1 MLRFGL
7 CTQGEVNT
15 RSEGRDEGLELWIR
29 GKWGRSNVRRWT
41 CRYPDRER
49 GRILACLE
57 RGYEIIQGMHTDP
70 DFYAI
75 IPAGGAGSRLW
86 PLSRA
91 AKPKFLLDL
100 TSDGRT
106 LIQNTWDRLLGV
118 CRSSHIAVSTGV
130 RYADAVL
137 SQLPGLAENNIFAEP
152 VGRDSMAAIA
162 LAAAVLA
169 KRHGRSIII
178 GSFAADHVITDN
190 SRFCSAVSQ
199 AIAAARAGF
208 ITTIGITP
216 GSPSTAFGYIRG
228 GEPLPDI
235 GRPGDSK
242 DPENPEDPKNPENTE
257 RAQAASASAGIA
269 AGRPKVFRV
278 ESFVEKPDHYTAKA
292 YVTSGKYRWNA
303 GIFIM
308 QAGSLLD
315 ALEGLHPHMYSQI
328 MEIAGAWDTPE
339 QESTM
344 LKVWPGIEKTA
355 FDYAIA
361 EPVAQKGG
369 VAVVPGDF
377 GWKDIGDFASLS
389 SFAPVADSHGNRILL
404 APADNTADNGNMAN
418 SNGMTDG
425 SPAGGARLVSAGSS
439 GNLVVSTQAPSGKVV
454 ALVGLEDT
462 VVVDTPDAL
471 LVMPKSKA
479 QDVRAVSGIL
489 ENKPEN

>member
-1 MLRFGL
+1 MFAGAKVTGGGCGL
-7 CTQGEVNT
+7 GK
-15 RSEGRDEGLELWIR
+15 IR
-29 GKWGRSNVRRWT
+29 GQGNVRHWT

-49 GRILACLE
+49 GRIPACLE
-57 RGYEIIQGMHTDP
+57 CGYEIIQDMHTDP

-106 LIQNTWDRLLGV
+106 LIQSTWDRLLGV

-199 AIAAARAGF
+199 AVAAARAGF

-216 GSPSTAFGYIRG
+216 NSPSTAFGYIRG
-228 GEPLPDI
+228 GEPLSDI
-235 GRPGDSK
+235 GRPGDPE
-242 DPENPEDPKNPENTE
+242 DPENSEDTE
-257 RAQAASASAGIA
+257 RARAASAAAGIA

-278 ESFVEKPDHYTAKA
+278 ESFVEKPDHDTAKA
-292 YVTSGKYRWNA
+292 YVASGKYRWNA

-308 QAGSLLD
+308 QAGILLD
-315 ALEGLHPHMYSQI
+315 ALERLHPHMYSQI

-344 LKVWPGIEKTA
+344 LKLWPEIEKTA

-369 VAVVPGDF
+369 VAMVPGDF
-377 GWKDIGDFASLS
+377 GWEDIGDFASLS
-389 SFAPVADSHGNRILL
+389 SFAPVADSHGNRVLL
-404 APADNTADNGNMAN
+404 ASADNDNTADNSSMAN
-418 SNGMTDG
+418 SNGMADG

-471 LVMPKSKA
+471 LVMPKSRA
-479 QDVRAVSGIL
+479 QDVRAVSKIL

>member
-1 MLRFGL
+1 MGCVRRGK
-7 CTQGEVNT
+7 VNT
-15 RSEGRDEGLELWIR
+15 MFAGAKVTGGGCGLGKIR
-29 GKWGRSNVRRWT
+29 GQGNVRHWT

-49 GRILACLE
+49 GRIPACLE
-57 RGYEIIQGMHTDP
+57 CGYEIIQDMHTDP

-106 LIQNTWDRLLGV
+106 LIQSTWDRLLGV

-169 KRHGRSIII
+169 KRHGRSIIV

-199 AIAAARAGF
+199 AVAAARAGF

-235 GRPGDSK
+235 GRPGDPE
-242 DPENPEDPKNPENTE
+242 DPEGPENPEDTE
-257 RAQAASASAGIA
+257 RARAASAAAGIA

-278 ESFVEKPDHYTAKA
+278 ESFVEKPDHDTAKA
-292 YVTSGKYRWNA
+292 YAASGKYRWNA

-308 QAGSLLD
+308 QAGILLD
-315 ALEGLHPHMYSQI
+315 ALERLHPHMYSQI

-344 LKVWPGIEKTA
+344 LKVWPEIEKTA

-369 VAVVPGDF
+369 VAMVPGDF
-377 GWKDIGDFASLS
+377 GWEDIGDFASLS

-404 APADNTADNGNMAN
+404 APADNTADNSSMAN
-418 SNGMTDG
+418 SNGMADG
-425 SPAGGARLVSAGSS
+425 CRPADGPRLVSAGSS
-439 GNLVVSTQAPSGKVV
+439 GNLVVSAQAPSGKVI

-471 LVMPKSKA
+471 LVMPKSRA
-479 QDVRAVSGIL
+479 QDVRAVSKIL
-489 ENKPEN
+489 ENKPGN

>member
-1 MLRFGL
+1 MFAGAKVTGGGCGL
-7 CTQGEVNT
+7 GK
-15 RSEGRDEGLELWIR
+15 IR
-29 GKWGRSNVRRWT
+29 GQGNVRHWT

-49 GRILACLE
+49 GRIPACLE
-57 RGYEIIQGMHTDP
+57 CGYEIIQDMHTDP

-106 LIQNTWDRLLGV
+106 LIQSTWDRLLGV

-137 SQLPGLAENNIFAEP
+137 SQLPGLAENNVFAEP

-190 SRFCSAVSQ
+190 SRFRSAVSQ
-199 AIAAARAGF
+199 AVAAARAGF

-216 GSPSTAFGYIRG
+216 DSPSTAFGYIRV

-235 GRPGDSK
+235 GRPGDSE
-242 DPENPEDPKNPENTE
+242 DPEDPKNPEDTE
-257 RAQAASASAGIA
+257 RAQATSASAGIIA
-269 AGRPKVFRV
+269 DSPQVFRV
-278 ESFVEKPDHYTAKA
+278 ESFVEKPDHDTAKA
-292 YVTSGKYRWNA
+292 YAASGKYRWNA

-308 QAGSLLD
+308 RAGTLLD

-344 LKVWPGIEKTA
+344 LEVWPGIEKTA

-369 VAVVPGDF
+369 VAMVPGDF
-377 GWKDIGDFASLS
+377 GWEDIGDFASLS
-389 SFAPVADSHGNRILL
+389 SFAPVADSYGNRILL

-471 LVMPKSKA
+471 LVMPKSRA
-479 QDVRAVSGIL
+479 QDVRAVSKIL
-489 ENKPEN
+489 ENKPES

>member
-1 MLRFGL
+1 MFAGAKVTGGGCGL
-7 CTQGEVNT
+7 GK
-15 RSEGRDEGLELWIR
+15 IR
-29 GKWGRSNVRRWT
+29 GQDNARRWT
-41 CRYPDRER
+41 CRYPGYQR

-137 SQLPGLAENNIFAEP
+137 SQLPGLAENNVFAEP
-152 VGRDSMAAIA
+152 VGRDS

-190 SRFCSAVSQ
+190 SRFRSAVSQ
-199 AIAAARAGF
+199 AVAAARAGF

-216 GSPSTAFGYIRG
+216 GSPSTAFGYIRV

-235 GRPGDSK
+235 GRPGDPEDPE
-242 DPENPEDPKNPENTE
+242 DPENSEDTE
-257 RAQAASASAGIA
+257 RARAASAAAGIA
-269 AGRPKVFRV
+269 ADRPKVFRV
-278 ESFVEKPDHYTAKA
+278 ESFVEKPDHDTAKA
-292 YVTSGKYRWNA
+292 YVASGKYRWNA

-308 QAGSLLD
+308 QAGILLD
-315 ALEGLHPHMYSQI
+315 ALERLHPHMYSQI

-344 LKVWPGIEKTA
+344 LKLWPEIEKTA

-369 VAVVPGDF
+369 VAMVPGEF
-377 GWKDIGDFASLS
+377 GWEDIGDFASLS
-389 SFAPVADSHGNRILL
+389 SFAPVADGHGNRVLL
-404 APADNTADNGNMAN
+404 APADNAADNGNMAN
-418 SNGMTDG
+418 SNGMAAGSRPADG
-425 SPAGGARLVSAGSS
+425 PRLVSAGSS
-439 GNLVVSTQAPSGKVV
+439 GNLVVSAQAPSGKVV

-471 LVMPKSKA
+471 LVMPKSRA
-479 QDVRAVSGIL
+479 QDVRAVSKIL

>member
-1 MLRFGL
+1 MFAGAKVTGGGCGL
-7 CTQGEVNT
+7 GK
-15 RSEGRDEGLELWIR
+15 IR
-29 GKWGRSNVRRWT
+29 GQGNVRHWT

-106 LIQNTWDRLLGV
+106 LIQSTWDRLLGV

-169 KRHGRSIII
+169 KRHGRSIIV

-292 YVTSGKYRWNA
+292 YVASGKYRWNA

-308 QAGSLLD
+308 QAGILLD

>member
-1 MLRFGL
+1 
-7 CTQGEVNT
+7 
-15 RSEGRDEGLELWIR
+15 
-29 GKWGRSNVRRWT
+29 
-41 CRYPDRER
+41 
-49 GRILACLE
+49 
-57 RGYEIIQGMHTDP
+57 MHTDP
-70 DFYAI
+70 DFYAV
-75 IPAGGAGSRLW
+75 IPAGGAGLRLW

-106 LIQNTWDRLLGV
+106 LIQSTWDRLLGV

-137 SQLPGLAENNIFAEP
+137 SQLPGLAENNVFAEP

-169 KRHGRSIII
+169 KRHERSIII

-242 DPENPEDPKNPENTE
+242 DPENPEDTE
-257 RAQAASASAGIA
+257 RAGAASAAAGIA
-269 AGRPKVFRV
+269 AGRPQVFRV
-278 ESFVEKPDHYTAKA
+278 ESFVEKPDHDTAKA
-292 YVTSGKYRWNA
+292 YVASGKYRWNA

-308 QAGSLLD
+308 QAGILLD

-369 VAVVPGDF
+369 AAMVPGDF
-377 GWKDIGDFASLS
+377 GWEDIGDFASLS

-425 SPAGGARLVSAGSS
+425 SPAGGPRLVSAGSS

-471 LVMPKSKA
+471 LVMPKSRA
-479 QDVRAVSGIL
+479 QDVRAVLKIL

>member
-1 MLRFGL
+1 MFAGAKVTGGGCGL
-7 CTQGEVNT
+7 GK
-15 RSEGRDEGLELWIR
+15 IR
-29 GKWGRSNVRRWT
+29 GQGNVRHWT

-49 GRILACLE
+49 GRIPACLE

-169 KRHGRSIII
+169 KRHGRSIIV
-178 GSFAADHVITDN
+178 GSFAADHVITD
-190 SRFCSAVSQ
+190 SGRFCSAVSQ

-216 GSPSTAFGYIRG
+216 NSPSTAFGYIRG

-235 GRPGDSK
+235 GRPGDPE
-242 DPENPEDPKNPENTE
+242 DPEGPENPEDTE
-257 RAQAASASAGIA
+257 RARAASAAAGIA

-278 ESFVEKPDHYTAKA
+278 ESFVEKPDHDTAKA
-292 YVTSGKYRWNA
+292 YVASGKYRWNA

-308 QAGSLLD
+308 QAGILLD
-315 ALEGLHPHMYSQI
+315 ALERLHPHMYSQI
-328 MEIAGAWDTPE
+328 IEIAGAWDTPE

-344 LKVWPGIEKTA
+344 LKMWPGIEKTA

-369 VAVVPGDF
+369 VAIVPGDF
-377 GWKDIGDFASLS
+377 GWEDIGDFASLS

-404 APADNTADNGNMAN
+404 APADNTADNSSMAN
-418 SNGMTDG
+418 SNGMAEGCRPADG
-425 SPAGGARLVSAGSS
+425 PQLVSAGSS
-439 GNLVVSTQAPSGKVV
+439 GNLVVSAQAPSGKVI

-471 LVMPKSKA
+471 LVMPKSRA
-479 QDVRAVSGIL
+479 QDVRAVSKIL
-489 ENKPEN
+489 ENKPGN

>member
-1 MLRFGL
+1 MPLPG
-7 CTQGEVNT
+7 CV
-15 RSEGRDEGLELWIR
+15 
-29 GKWGRSNVRRWT
+29 
-41 CRYPDRER
+41 R

-70 DFYAI
+70 DFYAV

-106 LIQNTWDRLLGV
+106 LIQSTWDRLLGV

-137 SQLPGLAENNIFAEP
+137 SQLPGLAENNVFAEP

-169 KRHGRSIII
+169 KRHERSIII

-242 DPENPEDPKNPENTE
+242 DPENPEDTE
-257 RAQAASASAGIA
+257 RAGAASAAAGIA
-269 AGRPKVFRV
+269 AGRPQVFRV
-278 ESFVEKPDHYTAKA
+278 ESFVEKPDHDTAKA
-292 YVTSGKYRWNA
+292 YVASGKYRWNA

-308 QAGSLLD
+308 QAGILLD

-369 VAVVPGDF
+369 AAMVLGDF
-377 GWKDIGDFASLS
+377 GWEDIGDFASLS

-425 SPAGGARLVSAGSS
+425 SPAGGPRLVSAGSS

-471 LVMPKSKA
+471 LVMPKSRA
-479 QDVRAVSGIL
+479 QDVRAVLKIL

>member
-1 MLRFGL
+1 
-7 CTQGEVNT
+7 
-15 RSEGRDEGLELWIR
+15 
-29 GKWGRSNVRRWT
+29 
-41 CRYPDRER
+41 
-49 GRILACLE
+49 
-57 RGYEIIQGMHTDP
+57 MHTDP
-70 DFYAI
+70 DFYAV

-106 LIQNTWDRLLGV
+106 LIQSTWDRLLGV

-137 SQLPGLAENNIFAEP
+137 SQLPGLAENNVFAEP

-169 KRHGRSIII
+169 KRHERSIII

-228 GEPLPDI
+228 GGPLPDI

-242 DPENPEDPKNPENTE
+242 DPENPEDTE
-257 RAQAASASAGIA
+257 RAGAASAAAGIA
-269 AGRPKVFRV
+269 AGRPQVFRV
-278 ESFVEKPDHYTAKA
+278 ESFVEKPDHDTAKA
-292 YVTSGKYRWNA
+292 YVASGKYRWNA

-308 QAGSLLD
+308 QAGILLD

-425 SPAGGARLVSAGSS
+425 SPAGGPRLVSAGSS

-471 LVMPKSKA
+471 LVMPKSRA
-479 QDVRAVSGIL
+479 QDVRAVLKIL

>member
-1 MLRFGL
+1 M
-7 CTQGEVNT
+7 
-15 RSEGRDEGLELWIR
+15 
-29 GKWGRSNVRRWT
+29 RRWT

-292 YVTSGKYRWNA
+292 YVASGKYRWNA

-308 QAGSLLD
+308 QAGILLD

-377 GWKDIGDFASLS
+377 GWEDIGDFASLS
-389 SFAPVADSHGNRILL
+389 SFAPVADSYGNRVLL
-404 APADNTADNGNMAN
+404 AHADNTADNGNMAN

-425 SPAGGARLVSAGSS
+425 SPAGGPRLVSAGSS

-471 LVMPKSKA
+471 LVMPKSRA
-479 QDVRAVSGIL
+479 QDVRAVSKIL

>member
-1 MLRFGL
+1 
-7 CTQGEVNT
+7 
-15 RSEGRDEGLELWIR
+15 
-29 GKWGRSNVRRWT
+29 
-41 CRYPDRER
+41 
-49 GRILACLE
+49 
-57 RGYEIIQGMHTDP
+57 MHTDP
-70 DFYAI
+70 DFYAV

-106 LIQNTWDRLLGV
+106 LIQSTWDRLLGV

-137 SQLPGLAENNIFAEP
+137 SQLPGLAENNVFAEP

-169 KRHGRSIII
+169 KRHERSIII

-242 DPENPEDPKNPENTE
+242 DPENPEDTE
-257 RAQAASASAGIA
+257 RAGAASAAAGIA
-269 AGRPKVFRV
+269 AGRPQVFRV
-278 ESFVEKPDHYTAKA
+278 ESFVEKPDHDTAKA
-292 YVTSGKYRWNA
+292 YVASGKYRWNA

-308 QAGSLLD
+308 QAGILLD

-369 VAVVPGDF
+369 AAMVPGDF
-377 GWKDIGDFASLS
+377 GWEDIGDFASLS
-389 SFAPVADSHGNRILL
+389 SFAPVADSHGNRVLL
-404 APADNTADNGNMAN
+404 ASADNDNTADNGNMAN

-425 SPAGGARLVSAGSS
+425 SPAGGPRLVSAGSS

-471 LVMPKSKA
+471 LVMPKSRA
-479 QDVRAVSGIL
+479 QDVRAVLKIL

>member
-1 MLRFGL
+1 MGCVRRGK
-7 CTQGEVNT
+7 VNT
-15 RSEGRDEGLELWIR
+15 MFAGAKVTGWGCGLGKIR
-29 GKWGRSNVRRWT
+29 GQGNVRHWT

-49 GRILACLE
+49 GRIPACLE
-57 RGYEIIQGMHTDP
+57 CGYEIIQDMHTDP

-106 LIQNTWDRLLGV
+106 LIQSTWDRLLGV

-169 KRHGRSIII
+169 KRHGRSIIV
-178 GSFAADHVITDN
+178 GSFAADHVITD
-190 SRFCSAVSQ
+190 SGRFCSAVSQ

-235 GRPGDSK
+235 GRPGDPE
-242 DPENPEDPKNPENTE
+242 DPEGPENPEDTE
-257 RAQAASASAGIA
+257 RARAASAAAGIA

-278 ESFVEKPDHYTAKA
+278 ESFVEKPDHDTAKA
-292 YVTSGKYRWNA
+292 YAASGKYRWNA

-308 QAGSLLD
+308 QAGILLD
-315 ALEGLHPHMYSQI
+315 ALERLHPHMYSQI

-344 LKVWPGIEKTA
+344 LKVWPEIEKTA

-369 VAVVPGDF
+369 VAMVPGDF
-377 GWKDIGDFASLS
+377 GWEDIGDFASLS

-404 APADNTADNGNMAN
+404 APADNTADNSSMAN
-418 SNGMTDG
+418 SNGMADG
-425 SPAGGARLVSAGSS
+425 CRPADGPRLVSAGSS
-439 GNLVVSTQAPSGKVV
+439 GNLVVSAQAPSGKVI

-471 LVMPKSKA
+471 LVMPKSRA
-479 QDVRAVSGIL
+479 QDVRAVSKIL
-489 ENKPEN
+489 ENKPGN

>member
-1 MLRFGL
+1 MPLPG
-7 CTQGEVNT
+7 CV
-15 RSEGRDEGLELWIR
+15 
-29 GKWGRSNVRRWT
+29 
-41 CRYPDRER
+41 R

-70 DFYAI
+70 DFYAV

-106 LIQNTWDRLLGV
+106 LIQSTWDRLLGV

-137 SQLPGLAENNIFAEP
+137 SQLPGLAENNVFAEP

-169 KRHGRSIII
+169 KRHERSIII

-242 DPENPEDPKNPENTE
+242 DPENPEDTE
-257 RAQAASASAGIA
+257 RAGAASAAAGIA
-269 AGRPKVFRV
+269 AGRPQVFRV
-278 ESFVEKPDHYTAKA
+278 ESFVEKPDHDTAKA
-292 YVTSGKYRWNA
+292 YVASGKYRWNA

-308 QAGSLLD
+308 QAGILLD

-339 QESTM
+339 QESTV

-369 VAVVPGDF
+369 AAMVPGDF
-377 GWKDIGDFASLS
+377 GWEDIGDFASLS

-425 SPAGGARLVSAGSS
+425 SPAGGPRLVSAGSS

-471 LVMPKSKA
+471 LVMPKSRA
-479 QDVRAVSGIL
+479 QDVRAVLKIL

>member
-1 MLRFGL
+1 
-7 CTQGEVNT
+7 
-15 RSEGRDEGLELWIR
+15 
-29 GKWGRSNVRRWT
+29 
-41 CRYPDRER
+41 
-49 GRILACLE
+49 
-57 RGYEIIQGMHTDP
+57 MHTDP

-106 LIQNTWDRLLGV
+106 LIQSTWDRLLGV

-169 KRHGRSIII
+169 KRHGRSIIV

-190 SRFCSAVSQ
+190 GRFSSAVSQ

-235 GRPGDSK
+235 GRPGD
-242 DPENPEDPKNPENTE
+242 PEDPEGPENSEDTE
-257 RAQAASASAGIA
+257 RARAASAAAGIA
-269 AGRPKVFRV
+269 AGRPQVFRV
-278 ESFVEKPDHYTAKA
+278 ESFVEKPDRDTAEA
-292 YVTSGKYRWNA
+292 YVASGKYRWNA

-308 QAGSLLD
+308 QAGILLD

-344 LKVWPGIEKTA
+344 LKMWPGIEKTA

-369 VAVVPGDF
+369 VAVVPGF
-377 GWKDIGDFASLS
+377 WVGRYWRFC
-389 SFAPVADSHGNRILL
+389 VAVIFRSCSRQPREQD
-404 APADNTADNGNMAN
+404 T
-418 SNGMTDG
+418 
-425 SPAGGARLVSAGSS
+425 S
-439 GNLVVSTQAPSGKVV
+439 GVCG
-454 ALVGLEDT
+454 
-462 VVVDTPDAL
+462 
-471 LVMPKSKA
+471 
-479 QDVRAVSGIL
+479 
-489 ENKPEN
+489 

>member
-1 MLRFGL
+1 MGCVRRGK
-7 CTQGEVNT
+7 VNT
-15 RSEGRDEGLELWIR
+15 MFAGAKVTGWGCGLGKIR
-29 GKWGRSNVRRWT
+29 GQGNVRHWT

-49 GRILACLE
+49 GRIPACLE
-57 RGYEIIQGMHTDP
+57 CGYEIIQDMHTDP

-106 LIQNTWDRLLGV
+106 LIQSTWDRLLGV

-169 KRHGRSIII
+169 KRHGRSIIV

-199 AIAAARAGF
+199 AVAAARAGF

-235 GRPGDSK
+235 GRPGDPE
-242 DPENPEDPKNPENTE
+242 DPEGPENPEDTE
-257 RAQAASASAGIA
+257 RARAASAAAGIA

-278 ESFVEKPDHYTAKA
+278 ESFVEKPDHDTAKA
-292 YVTSGKYRWNA
+292 YAASGKYRWNA

-308 QAGSLLD
+308 QAGILLD
-315 ALEGLHPHMYSQI
+315 ALERLHPHMYSQI

-344 LKVWPGIEKTA
+344 LKVWPEIEKTA

-369 VAVVPGDF
+369 VAMVPGDF
-377 GWKDIGDFASLS
+377 GWEDIGDFASLS

-404 APADNTADNGNMAN
+404 APADNTADNSSMAN
-418 SNGMTDG
+418 SNGMADG
-425 SPAGGARLVSAGSS
+425 CRPADGPRLVSAGSS
-439 GNLVVSTQAPSGKVV
+439 GNLVVSAQAPSGKVI

-471 LVMPKSKA
+471 LVMPKSRA
-479 QDVRAVSGIL
+479 QDVRAVSKIL
-489 ENKPEN
+489 ENKPGN

>member
-1 MLRFGL
+1 
-7 CTQGEVNT
+7 
-15 RSEGRDEGLELWIR
+15 
-29 GKWGRSNVRRWT
+29 
-41 CRYPDRER
+41 
-49 GRILACLE
+49 
-57 RGYEIIQGMHTDP
+57 MHTDP

-169 KRHGRSIII
+169 KRHGRSIIV
-178 GSFAADHVITDN
+178 GSFAADHVITD
-190 SRFCSAVSQ
+190 SGRFSSAVSQ

-216 GSPSTAFGYIRG
+216 DSPSTAFGYIRV

-235 GRPGDSK
+235 GRPGDPEDPE
-242 DPENPEDPKNPENTE
+242 DPENSEDTE
-257 RAQAASASAGIA
+257 RARAASAAAGIA
-269 AGRPKVFRV
+269 AGRPQVFRV
-278 ESFVEKPDHYTAKA
+278 ESFVEKPDHDTAKA
-292 YVTSGKYRWNA
+292 YVASGKYRWNA
-303 GIFIM
+303 GIF
-308 QAGSLLD
+308 
-315 ALEGLHPHMYSQI
+315 I

-344 LKVWPGIEKTA
+344 LEVWPEIEKTA

-369 VAVVPGDF
+369 VAMVPGDF
-377 GWKDIGDFASLS
+377 GWEDIGDFASLS
-389 SFAPVADSHGNRILL
+389 SFAPVADSYGNRILL

-471 LVMPKSKA
+471 LVMPKSRA
-479 QDVRAVSGIL
+479 QDVRAVSKIL
-489 ENKPEN
+489 ENKPES

>member
-1 MLRFGL
+1 MPLPG
-7 CTQGEVNT
+7 CV
-15 RSEGRDEGLELWIR
+15 
-29 GKWGRSNVRRWT
+29 
-41 CRYPDRER
+41 R

-70 DFYAI
+70 DFYAV

-106 LIQNTWDRLLGV
+106 LIQSTWDRLLGV

-137 SQLPGLAENNIFAEP
+137 SQLPGLAENNVFAEP

-169 KRHGRSIII
+169 KRHERSIII

-242 DPENPEDPKNPENTE
+242 DPENPEDTE
-257 RAQAASASAGIA
+257 RAGAASAAAGIA
-269 AGRPKVFRV
+269 AGRPQVFRV
-278 ESFVEKPDHYTAKA
+278 ESFVEKPDHDTAKA
-292 YVTSGKYRWNA
+292 YVASGKYRWNA

-308 QAGSLLD
+308 QAGILLD

-369 VAVVPGDF
+369 AAMVPGDF
-377 GWKDIGDFASLS
+377 GWEDIGDFASLS

-425 SPAGGARLVSAGSS
+425 SPAGGPRLVSAGSS

-471 LVMPKSKA
+471 LVMPKSRA
-479 QDVRAVSGIL
+479 QDVRAVLKIL

>member
-1 MLRFGL
+1 M
-7 CTQGEVNT
+7 
-15 RSEGRDEGLELWIR
+15 
-29 GKWGRSNVRRWT
+29 RRWT
-41 CRYPDRER
+41 CRYPGCVR

-106 LIQNTWDRLLGV
+106 LIQSTWDRLLGV

-137 SQLPGLAENNIFAEP
+137 SQLPGLEENNIFAEP

-169 KRHGRSIII
+169 KRHGPSIIV

-199 AIAAARAGF
+199 AVAAARAGF

-235 GRPGDSK
+235 GRLEDSE
-242 DPENPEDPKNPENTE
+242 DPEGPENSEDTE
-257 RAQAASASAGIA
+257 RARAASAAAGIA

-292 YVTSGKYRWNA
+292 YVASGKYRWNA

-308 QAGSLLD
+308 QAGILLD
-315 ALEGLHPHMYSQI
+315 ALEGLHPHMYAQI
-328 MEIAGAWDTPE
+328 IEIAGAWDTPE

-369 VAVVPGDF
+369 VAMVPGDF
-377 GWKDIGDFASLS
+377 GWEDIGDFASLS

-404 APADNTADNGNMAN
+404 APADNGNMAN

-471 LVMPKSKA
+471 LVMPKFRA
-479 QDVRAVSGIL
+479 QDVRAVSKIL